1 MKLGDKK
8 DKNKDNKDNKDE
20 EEEED
25 GNLIIILIKHQFL
38 YVA

>member
-8 DKNKDNKDNKDE
+8 DKNKDNKDNE

-38 YVA
+38 YIA

>member
-25 GNLIIILIKHQFL
+25 GNLIIILIKHF
-38 YVA
+38 